1 MTDCPVCQ
9 RETPPIKIGGLT
21 YCSVCGTATGAAVAP
36 RRLSLDLSPRP
47 HAAVVRPAAVETPK
61 PHGTSAAALHGRVKP
76 SQVLDLRHAA
86 PIKPAV
92 HHAAHDVP
100 AAAPQS
106 TTHERQLAHLNE
118 RLAKAKEIQRSAHI
132 GKFRTDRVTEPAP
145 KVTALIPTTPLP
157 ERTHTHPRP
166 VDQLPAHAETQH
178 AAMAKLPHHHVEPAA
193 PRVAGK
199 PRRHLHLTPQHGRAL
214 ATVSAVALMSGYIW
228 LQNYPKLALQN
239 ASNQAGLTATLPSY
253 LPSSYSL
260 GGTDTRPGLVTL
272 SFKSPS
278 ATEPLK
284 IAQHATTWDSSSLL
298 DNFVARNSDDYST
311 VQSQGLTIF
320 LFNNNQAAWVNHGI
334 WYSIE
339 GASRLSREQILKIAY
354 SL

>member
-9 RETPPIKIGGLT
+9 RETPPIKIGGQI
-21 YCSVCGTATGAAVAP
+21 YCSVCGTATGATVAP
-36 RRLSLDLSPRP
+36 RRLSLDLSPRA
-47 HAAVVRPAAVETPK
+47 HAAVARPAAPAPQ

-86 PIKPAV
+86 PMKPAV

-100 AAAPQS
+100 AAAPLS

-118 RLAKAKEIQRSAHI
+118 RLAKAKQVERSAHI
-132 GKFRTDRVTEPAP
+132 GKFRTDHVTEPAP
-145 KVTALIPTTPLP
+145 KPALLIPTTPLP
-157 ERTHTHPRP
+157 
-166 VDQLPAHAETQH
+166 AHVETQH
-178 AAMAKLPHHHVEPAA
+178 AAMANLPRAQVEPAA

-260 GGTDTRPGLVTL
+260 NGTDTRPGLVTL

-298 DNFVARNSDDYST
+298 DNFVARHTDDYST